1 MIQSA
6 NFCKNPCNLA
16 CNFSHFFGFWIS
28 CSPVPALKKSDKK
41 WTKRSSVECSI
52 MKFHYR
58 NSSSVQKPKFKDKE
72 AIWEWKHKLRLI
84 PNVLVLKLGGLS
96 QSQRLENIF
105 LGLLTDDLDQ
115 LDRDFFCPLSKNLVW
130 PCLSICF
137 VHKEICIIISGV
149 CKNTGSS
156 VLT

>member
-1 MIQSA
+1 MLNCDWMETQNLVISFDYGWFLA
-6 NFCKNPCNLA
+6 KNLVYA
-16 CNFSHFFGFWIS
+16 
-28 CSPVPALKKSDKK
+28 
-41 WTKRSSVECSI
+41 ECII
-52 MKFHYR
+52 MKFHNR

>member
-1 MIQSA
+1 METQNLIISFDYGWFLA
-6 NFCKNPCNLA
+6 KNLA
-16 CNFSHFFGFWIS
+16 Y
-28 CSPVPALKKSDKK
+28 A
-41 WTKRSSVECSI
+41 ECSI